1 MINALSFEKQNRE
14 QKLAKWIRFDEGVT
28 LKSNL
33 FVKPVDKI
41 KLSCIKTRLP
51 LFEYECITNT
61 TQTRRLYY
69 ISVNS
74 CSCPLELVEEIR
86 VESGV
91 FRTSVS
97 DGVTDKML
105 PRNLKT
111 TARMLEIGTTKAY
124 LA

>member
-51 LFEYECITNT
+51 LFEYECIANT

-74 CSCPLELVEEIR
+74 CPGLMLMPTGISRGNPSI
-86 VESGV
+86 
-91 FRTSVS
+91 RTSVS

-105 PRNLKT
+105 LRNLKIP
-111 TARMLEIGTTKAY
+111 ARMLEIGTAKAY
-124 LA
+124 FA